1 MTMSRRLRLSL
12 AALAVTATLAAG
24 CAPAPSERASSAPTP
39 QPSASPSLE
48 APSTEA
54 PVPGDTQGEIIVRF
68 SNDDNHADVV
78 MAEDSPAVK
87 DFLSM
92 LPLELSLEDFNQK
105 EKISYLPRELAWEG
119 SSGFDPEDGDL
130 IYYTPWGNLGFYY
143 DASGIAYS
151 DATLKLGTFTATRS
165 ELDALDGP
173 VTVDIVR

>member
-1 MTMSRRLRLSL
+1 M
-12 AALAVTATLAAG
+12 
-24 CAPAPSERASSAPTP
+24 
-39 QPSASPSLE
+39 
-48 APSTEA
+48 

-92 LPLELSLEDFNQK
+92 VPLELSLEDFNQK
-105 EKISYLPRELAWEG
+105 EKISYLPGELAWEG
-119 SSGFDPEDGDL
+119 TSGFDPEDGDL

-143 DASGIAYS
+143 DASGIGYS
-151 DATLKLGTFTATRS
+151 DATLKLGTFAATRS

-173 VTVDIVR
+173 VTVGIVR

>member
-1 MTMSRRLRLSL
+1 MSRRLRLSL

-54 PVPGDTQGEIIVRF
+54 PVPADTQGEIIVRF

-143 DASGIAYS
+143 DASGIGYS

>member
-1 MTMSRRLRLSL
+1 MSRRLRLSF

-39 QPSASPSLE
+39 QPSASPSP
-48 APSTEA
+48 AATTEDTPA
-54 PVPGDTQGEIIVRF
+54 SSDPVSEVVVRF
-68 SNDDNHADVV
+68 SNEITHADVV
-78 MAEDSPAVK
+78 IAEDSPVIR
-87 DFLSM
+87 DFLSL
-92 LPLELSLEDFNQK
+92 LPLELSMEDFNQK

-143 DASGIAYS
+143 DASGIGYS